1 MHGVKNMKRNNT
13 IDEKAYLNQLHDLN
27 ISPEQQIEDVKKELK
42 YLIENFED
50 AAFYKFMLALV
61 EELDD
66 LDDFRI
72 CDKIVYIESELWLQ
86 LLKLSKRKTGDLIIE
101 RGLVDWVYREIDI
114 VWLRLIE
121 FEDYR
126 GAKDERQDRN
136 SEN

>member
-1 MHGVKNMKRNNT
+1 MHGVKSMKRDNT
-13 IDEKAYLNQLHDLN
+13 IPSNEYIKTLQDSNV
-27 ISPEQQIEDVKKELK
+27 SPAQQIEDVKKELS

-50 AAFYKFMLALV
+50 AVFYKFILALV

-72 CDKIVYIESELWLQ
+72 CDKIIYIESELWLQ
-86 LLKLSKRKTGDLIIE
+86 ILKLSKRKTGDLIIE
-101 RGLVDWVYREIDI
+101 RGFVDWVYMEIDI

-126 GAKDERQDRN
+126 GAKDERQNCN